1 MGAVPIIDISSSYGD
16 GAAAHAVAAEIGRAC
31 ETVGFLMV
39 SGHSGPQSLIDDA
52 DGLSRAFF
60 DLPYDEK
67 TCIAVD
73 LSKGRRGYRRMG
85 ETSVAGSRG
94 EVAPHDLREQLV
106 AGPVP
111 IPGHAYYA
119 QPGAARFFPPNVWP
133 ERPAGLEGTWRAYYL
148 AATNL
153 ATHLMR
159 LFALALHLPEFYFD
173 DKVDRHI
180 TQLVS
185 VNYPAQPTPPLP
197 GQLRAGAHSDF
208 GSLTLLA
215 TDGTPGGLQV
225 MMAEGEWQDVLPVK
239 GAFIVNLGD
248 LMAQWTNDRW
258 RSTLHR
264 VVNPP
269 AEVAGS
275 SRRHSLVFF
284 HQPNFD
290 APIECLPTCLAPD
303 ERPKYAPVTS
313 GDHLAQKL
321 SQTYLVPAPD
331 LVPTPDPVAEPVTSS
346 EKAHA

>member
-1 MGAVPIIDISSSYGD
+1 
-16 GAAAHAVAAEIGRAC
+16 VAAEIGRAC
-31 ETVGFLMV
+31 ETLGFLMV
-39 SGHSGPQSLIDDA
+39 SGHSVPQSLIEEA

-60 DLPYDEK
+60 DLPEDEK
-67 TCIAVD
+67 ARIAIGLKD
-73 LSKGRRGYRRMG
+73 DRRGYRRMG
-85 ETSVAGSRG
+85 ESSVAGSRG

-106 AGPVP
+106 TGPLA
-111 IPGHAYYA
+111 IPGDAYFA
-119 QPGAARFFPPNVWP
+119 QPGAERFFSPNLWP
-133 ERPAGLEGTWRAYYL
+133 ERPAGLEGAWRAYYL

-159 LFALALHLPEFYFD
+159 LFALALELPEFFFD
-173 DKVDRHI
+173 DKIDRHI
-180 TQLVS
+180 TQMVS
-185 VNYPAQPTPPLP
+185 VNYPAQPTPPLA

-225 MMAEGEWQDVLPVK
+225 KMADDEWHDIVPVK

-269 AEVAGS
+269 VDVARS
-275 SRRHSLVFF
+275 SRRHSMVFF

-290 APIECLPTCLAPD
+290 ALIECLPTCLAAG
-303 ERPKYAPVTS
+303 EQPKYAPVTS
-313 GDHLAQKL
+313 GDHLALKL
-321 SQTYLVPAPD
+321 SQTYITPAPD
-331 LVPTPDPVAEPVTSS
+331 TAGADEPAVSL
-346 EKAHA
+346 ENAHA